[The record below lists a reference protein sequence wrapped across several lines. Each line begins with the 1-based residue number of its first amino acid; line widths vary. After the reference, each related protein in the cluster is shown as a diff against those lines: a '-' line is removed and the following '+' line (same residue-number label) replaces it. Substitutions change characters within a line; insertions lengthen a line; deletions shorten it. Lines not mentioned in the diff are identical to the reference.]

1 MLISGILCTYWVYNL
16 NFQDWTRRIYLEDI
30 CLMEDRLDFI
40 KDDNK
45 MNLLENGEELSS
57 PFID

>member
-1 MLISGILCTYWVYNL
+1 
-16 NFQDWTRRIYLEDI
+16 
-30 CLMEDRLDFI
+30 MEDRLEFK
-40 KDDNK
+40 KDENK

>member
-16 NFQDWTRRIYLEDI
+16 NFKDWTRRIYLEDI
-30 CLMEDRLDFI
+30 CLMEDRLEFK
-40 KDDNK
+40 KDENK

>member
-1 MLISGILCTYWVYNL
+1 
-16 NFQDWTRRIYLEDI
+16 
-30 CLMEDRLDFI
+30 MEDRLDFI
-40 KDDNK
+40 IDDNK

>member
-1 MLISGILCTYWVYNL
+1 
-16 NFQDWTRRIYLEDI
+16 
-30 CLMEDRLDFI
+30 MEDRLDFI